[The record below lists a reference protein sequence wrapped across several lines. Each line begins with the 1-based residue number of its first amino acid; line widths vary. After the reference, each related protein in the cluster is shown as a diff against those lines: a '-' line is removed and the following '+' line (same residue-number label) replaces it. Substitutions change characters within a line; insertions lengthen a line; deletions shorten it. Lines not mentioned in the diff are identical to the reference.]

1 MKKVLDLL
9 KPFASIVF
17 GALIT
22 MLYLNGLSV
31 GGNDTIRGV
40 FALLVGGYFIAIGV
54 IGLVA
59 VGKINERVLKLLNG
73 IGISVYAMFFFVITI
88 LNLADFN
95 QGYGVNGWIIA
106 DFALTVSLGFAALNI
121 VTLFVNNR
129 VLVRIAN
136 LVGMLFLL
144 ALVFD
149 VLFDVL
155 GNPITLGQINI
166 ILVTVHFT
174 FASIYLGNLKE

>member
-22 MLYLNGLSV
+22 MLYLNGLSD
-31 GGNDTIRGV
+31 GGNAAVRGV

-54 IGLVA
+54 LGLVA
-59 VGKINERVLKLLNG
+59 AGKIPEKVLKLLNG
-73 IGISVYAMFFFVITI
+73 IGISVYATFFFLVTV

-95 QGYGVNGWIIA
+95 AAYGVNGWIIA
-106 DFALTVSLGFAALNI
+106 DFALTVSLGFAAMNI
-121 VTLFVNNR
+121 VAMFVNNKV
-129 VLVRIAN
+129 VLRIAN
-136 LVGMLFLL
+136 LLGMLFLL

-149 VLFDVL
+149 VLFDVV
-155 GNPITLGQINI
+155 GDPITLGQINI

-174 FASIYLGNLKE
+174 FASIYLGTLKE